1 MIKNIKL
8 KVTPEQSRKV
18 QEICFS
24 KGIVW
29 GAPGATVSYTDAPY
43 LYITDGRFLTYGHDY
58 HFFTTMRRQ
67 EMDANL
73 FIQSRKEIIR
83 KIKMCNHF
91 PGMNSRISPS
101 GSHYF
106 LTEITIPNISQTTK
120 YQ

>member
-29 GAPGATVSYTDAPY
+29 GSTGDTISYTDAQY
-43 LYITDGRFLTYGHDY
+43 LYITNGRSLTYGHDY
-58 HFFTTMRRQ
+58 HFFLTERRE

-73 FIQSRKEIIR
+73 FIQTNGTGIR
-83 KIKMCNHF
+83 KLLKQKVIKW
-91 PGMNSRISPS
+91 
-101 GSHYF
+101 
-106 LTEITIPNISQTTK
+106 LITTLK
-120 YQ
+120 